1 MAAAAGEPNL
11 TVRQRIA
18 AKTPGVL
25 RKAVRM
31 ALNYPYRLRM
41 WSDLLRD
48 LDPAAGR
55 SRWILWL
62 SALAAPF
69 TALRALD
76 SYRKPHLFGDI
87 AVAVHGVGRFAV
99 RAGTDDLLHVMT
111 SREPRVRQLLE
122 AELRPGG
129 TFVDGGAN
137 IGFYTL
143 LAAWRV
149 GAGGKVVAFEMMPDT
164 AAILRRHVADNGP
177 LPIEVIERALSERS
191 GERVTASVEP
201 GQHGQ
206 ASIVASGAGQRHTV
220 SVETVT
226 LDEAL
231 AHLGRI
237 DLIKLD
243 LEGAEFMALSGAR
256 AVLART
262 GCLVF
267 ESNDQDPRIFALL
280 EAAGFAVERLDAF
293 DFIARPVA
301 GAGQKVAA

>member
-1 MAAAAGEPNL
+1 MASASSTDL
-11 TVRQRIA
+11 SMRQRIA
-18 AKTPGVL
+18 AKTPGGL

-41 WSDLLRD
+41 WLDLLREI
-48 LDPAAGR
+48 DPADGR
-55 SRWILWL
+55 SRRVLWL
-62 SALAAPF
+62 SALAAPL
-69 TALRALD
+69 TSLRALD
-76 SYRKPHLFGDI
+76 SYQKPHLLGDI
-87 AVAVHGVGRFAV
+87 AVAVRGVGRFAV

-111 SREPRVRQLLE
+111 SREPWVRHLLE
-122 AELRPGG
+122 TELPVGG

-143 LAAWRV
+143 LAARRV
-149 GAGGKVVAFEMMPDT
+149 GAGGTVVAFEMMPDT
-164 AAILRRHVADNGP
+164 AAILRQHVADNGP
-177 LPIEVIERALSERS
+177 LPVTVIERALSERS

-206 ASIVASGAGQRHTV
+206 ASIVAGGPGERHRV

-231 AHLGRI
+231 AGVGPI

-243 LEGAEFMALSGAR
+243 LEGAEFMALSGAS

-262 GCLVF
+262 RCLVF
-267 ESNDQDPRIFALL
+267 ESNDRDSRIFALL
-280 EAAGFAVERLDAF
+280 EASGFAVERLRAH
-293 DFIARPVA
+293 DFVA
-301 GAGQKVAA
+301 VKRT

>member
-18 AKTPGVL
+18 AKTPGGL
-25 RKAVRM
+25 RKSVRV
-31 ALNYPYRLRM
+31 ALNYLYRLRM
-41 WSDLLRD
+41 WLDLLRE
-48 LDPAAGR
+48 LEPADGR
-55 SRWILWL
+55 SRRVLWI

-69 TALRALD
+69 TALHALD
-76 SYRKPHLFGDI
+76 SYRKPRLFRDI
-87 AVAVHGVGRFAV
+87 AVRVRGIGRFTV
-99 RAGTDDLLHVMT
+99 RAATDDLLHVMT

-122 AELRPGG
+122 AELPQGG

-143 LAAWRV
+143 LAARRV
-149 GAGGKVVAFEMMPDT
+149 GAAGKVVAFEMMPDT

-177 LPIEVIERALSERS
+177 VPVEVIERALSERS

-206 ASIVASGAGQRHTV
+206 ASIIDSGAGQRHKV

-280 EAAGFAVERLDAF
+280 EAAGFAVERLDSF
-293 DFIARPVA
+293 DFVARPLARA
-301 GAGQKVAA
+301 GLKVAA